1 MTDRVPVVP
10 HLRSTD
16 LIQPLRETQ
25 PDTVHFKGT
34 FPLRRFKSNPDL
46 VALRV
51 VEQNRYDRIPSPPV
65 CGLDV
70 HRMHRKLERINPPRD
85 RRVEKTRLYNRPSSM
100 ELPNSTEKT
109 KCDAETD
116 VKEFGQL
123 CQEFSNQVSLLK

>member
-1 MTDRVPVVP
+1 MTDRIPVVP

-85 RRVEKTRLYNRPSSM
+85 RRVGKVDF
-100 ELPNSTEKT
+100 
-109 KCDAETD
+109 CDGFAEI
-116 VKEFGQL
+116 L
-123 CQEFSNQVSLLK
+123 